1 MIVKQIL
8 LVSIK
13 GNVERNV
20 WRICKLMLGCKV
32 LNLQCGTSLCDFLT
46 LLLPARSRKQSSSL
60 CAIHFWKLSYKNFFF
75 LTGLSAWKCIDNF
88 IYGFYT
94 HNNTAFT
101 AHVITNLTYL
111 ISHTRTRPPATSW
124 PVIRNIA
131 TWLEMKVQEAVDI
144 DGQTTLWLYIQLY
157 NN

>member
-1 MIVKQIL
+1 MWNI
-8 LVSIK
+8 S
-13 GNVERNV
+13 V
-20 WRICKLMLGCKV
+20 WFP
-32 LNLQCGTSLCDFLT
+32 NTSAPRKISKTVFLT
-46 LLLPARSRKQSSSL
+46 VCHTFLK
-60 CAIHFWKLSYKNFFF
+60 IKLQEFFF

-101 AHVITNLTYL
+101 AHVITNSTYL
-111 ISHTRTRPPATSW
+111 ISHTRMRPPATSW

-131 TWLEMKVQEAVDI
+131 TRLEMKVQEAVDI
-144 DGQTTLWLYIQLY
+144 DGQMTLWLYIQLY